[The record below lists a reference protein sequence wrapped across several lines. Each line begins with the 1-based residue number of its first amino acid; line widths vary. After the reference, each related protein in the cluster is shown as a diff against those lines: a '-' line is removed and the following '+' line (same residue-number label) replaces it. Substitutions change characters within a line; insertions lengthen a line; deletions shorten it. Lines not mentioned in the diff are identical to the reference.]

1 MTKMKLPAHILNLL
15 LTAFLGNLP
24 TESGFAWT
32 SVPPSPLVV
41 FLGDNSTDV
50 ELRWDFD
57 LQMSKIFYARLEL
70 LDSADSRTKVHIK
83 NMQPGEV
90 GEWTSSYFLLNVTI
104 PNVEKTTRLGFV
116 KLVIKNVEHQG
127 PQIDVEAVDS
137 YFYRMKIMTLL
148 GTVLQNDV
156 LFHSYRKPT
165 LLSYPS
171 NHTVRNGTSVRL
183 ECHVKGKPTPIITW
197 TKFGS
202 PQWLSSGSVAN
213 ISNVTTEDRGIYVC
227 TASNGIGT
235 NVTAVSLV
243 QYTGCTV
250 GCVKKEVGIQLTEMQ
265 WTDRYSHQCI
275 YNPQINNLKSTIEY
289 EIFREYIKASV
300 GIYLVE
306 VTRFRRGSVVAAVSL
321 HQPGNVSVDV
331 APLLKFISSG
341 HLAGHRVNSE
351 LVSPSGTAWARTPI
365 TPFIVL
371 LGENATDIKLRWDFD
386 LQEDN
391 LQRVNLELLN
401 TAKKGSRI
409 LITGVSAG
417 HSGRVFSNSF
427 YYVDVNIPTDS
438 DPIRLGYM
446 QLTVRDV
453 LEQGVDGNGNKIE
466 VEKFDSYVYRMEV
479 KLSNGQD
486 FDSRIPL
493 LAYMRPKLLSYPSN
507 YTITQIGSRVTL
519 TCEVRGI
526 PTPNITWSKLG
537 DPRLRSTG
545 STFTISGFTVEDR
558 GIYVCTAS
566 NGIGTNVTA
575 VSLVQYIGCSRGC
588 TKREVDVRFTRLQW
602 TANYS
607 RPDLYTPEIRDLKDK
622 IEYEIVKEY
631 LKINASIYA
640 CQVTLFRPADGVI
653 AMVTLLHPGDGV
665 YDEPLNRM
673 IKSGFLAGQIIGQ
686 TTVNSTPPIAGTHDS
701 RPCNCSCDV
710 ILIVCTTIIAILTLL
725 CSMLFM
731 STWRA
736 LNGKIEPSSR
746 KSSSDHEE
754 NTVVLTLLPQGSTM
768 YPSPKEGCGPT
779 QTIEEESTG
788 KRPTKAATMQERSPD
803 ISSTSP
809 PNPAPKGV
817 RAVKRVAQHTAL
829 KKGKLAGIHKP
840 SKNATGTK
848 PAREEKRENKLK
860 KTKELTSLANR
871 NKPLK
876 PTRGGSKTAW
886 AKN

>member
-351 LVSPSGTAWARTPI
+351 LVSPSG
-365 TPFIVL
+365 
-371 LGENATDIKLRWDFD
+371 
-386 LQEDN
+386 
-391 LQRVNLELLN
+391 
-401 TAKKGSRI
+401 
-409 LITGVSAG
+409 
-417 HSGRVFSNSF
+417 
-427 YYVDVNIPTDS
+427 
-438 DPIRLGYM
+438 
-446 QLTVRDV
+446 
-453 LEQGVDGNGNKIE
+453 
-466 VEKFDSYVYRMEV
+466 
-479 KLSNGQD
+479 
-486 FDSRIPL
+486 
-493 LAYMRPKLLSYPSN
+493 MRPKLLSYPSN